1 MSSRIFAIRPEPGL
15 SATVETA
22 RTRGIAVEGFPLAEV
37 HPLAWE
43 PPPEDDFDALLL
55 GSANAVRHGGAALAQ
70 WRGRSAHVVGEATAR
85 AARAAG
91 LRVVSVGQGHLQPVL
106 DGLAHGRPQRL
117 LRLTGEAHV
126 AVTPPENV
134 TVDTRVV
141 YRVVHLPIPP
151 DLAARLAQ
159 GGIVLLHSGEA
170 ARHLASECDRLGIA
184 REAISLAALAPR
196 IGQAAGSG
204 WQGVDGAAEPTD
216 GALLA
221 LVRDICH

>member
-22 RTRGIAVEGFPLAEV
+22 RTMGIAVEGFPLAEV
-37 HPLAWE
+37 CPLAWQAPHE
-43 PPPEDDFDALLL
+43 STFDALLL
-55 GSANAVRHGGAALAQ
+55 GSANAVRHGGAALSQ
-70 WRGRSAHVVGEATAR
+70 WRGRPAHVVGEATAQ

-91 LRVVSVGQGHLQPVL
+91 FAVASVGQGHLQPVL
-106 DGLAHGRPQRL
+106 DGLAHGGPLRM

-126 AVTPPENV
+126 AVAPPANV
-134 TVDTRVV
+134 SIDTRVV
-141 YRVVHLPIPP
+141 YRVIHQPIPP
-151 DLAARLAQ
+151 ELAALLAR

-170 ARHLASECDRLGIA
+170 ARHFASECNRLGIA
-184 REAISLAALAPR
+184 RGAISLAALAPR

-204 WQGVDGAAEPTD
+204 WQAVDCAAEPTD
-216 GALLA
+216 SALLA